1 LIVSPHNLD
10 RIATMKKFVA
20 TFVALGGL
28 IIVGWAAASLLATHR
43 NIFGYHAVYTG
54 LGGIALLVGGLV
66 SRQD

>member
-1 LIVSPHNLD
+1 
-10 RIATMKKFVA
+10 MKKFVA